1 MFKNKKV
8 LALIPARG
16 GSKGIPN
23 KNIVLLA
30 NKPLIAY
37 SIEECKK
44 SRYIDDI
51 VVSTDSEKIANVA
64 KEYGALVPFMRPE
77 ELALDTS
84 KTLDSVLHAVEELR
98 KTGRE
103 FNSLVL
109 IQPTQPLRTFEDID
123 GAIETFYENGQRD
136 VVSVCEVSEHPLL
149 MRTICNGVLESLL
162 DKSST
167 CRRQDMEKYYKV
179 NGCVYVNSVD
189 KLDVN
194 TSFNDNPIPYIM
206 DQSHSID
213 IDEPADLEYTEF
225 ILNRISSATK

>member
-1 MFKNKKV
+1 MFNNKKI

-23 KNIVLLA
+23 KNIISLA

-51 VVSTDSEKIANVA
+51 VVSTDSETIAKVA
-64 KEYGALVPFMRPE
+64 KEYGAEVPFLRPE
-77 ELALDTS
+77 ELAKDTS
-84 KTLDSVLHAVEELR
+84 KTVDSVLHAIEELG
-98 KTGRE
+98 KFGRDYDS
-103 FNSLVL
+103 FVL

-123 GAIETFYENGQRD
+123 GAIEIHYENEKKN

-149 MRTICNGVLESLL
+149 MRTISNGVLEPLL
-162 DKSST
+162 NKSST
-167 CRRQDMEKYYKV
+167 CRRQDMDKYYKV

-206 DQSHSID
+206 DQSHSVD
-213 IDEPADLEYTEF
+213 IDEPSDLEYAEF
-225 ILNRISSATK
+225 LLNKGRIKR